1 MELSP
6 ASLVFLQIT
15 SEMSGREGGEGVK
28 GLQTGKERH
37 LTS

>member
-15 SEMSGREGGEGVK
+15 SEMSGREGGEGLRGCRQARK
-28 GLQTGKERH
+28 DT
-37 LTS
+37 

>member
-15 SEMSGREGGEGVK
+15 SEMSGREGGEGR
-28 GLQTGKERH
+28 GLRGCRQARKDT
-37 LTS
+37 